1 VGLGG
6 VVPFEFALNGSGT
19 EPVHSYLLNLNFFN
33 FQRKV
38 SNAQRTELTQKFL
51 PTPPTGV
58 SRKPKM
64 FNNWPNGA
72 DLKSQSRHLQKKL
85 SLNDSLTQA
94 SIQKPYNLAGIDIAN
109 PNQTDNTFGEYMID
123 YGIIQNV
130 ARRRARSTNINRL
143 VSANSQHKQNVSF
156 GISQDVPSNL
166 KEFASPKRV
175 AHETS

>member
-1 VGLGG
+1 
-6 VVPFEFALNGSGT
+6 
-19 EPVHSYLLNLNFFN
+19 
-33 FQRKV
+33 
-38 SNAQRTELTQKFL
+38 
-51 PTPPTGV
+51 
-58 SRKPKM
+58 M

-72 DLKSQSRHLQKKL
+72 DRKSQSRQIQRKP

-94 SIQKPYNLAGIDIAN
+94 STQKPYNLAGIDIAN

-175 AHETS
+175 AHETSLNFHGTANLPEPSAPTLKGRCSQKPKDNHSHFAQSKKDKKKVAPWCIYDAGRLKKT